1 MTEPVLVV
9 GGLAVALALAVVSRR
24 FELPYP
30 ILFVLGGTAL
40 AFVPGIPAVHI
51 SPDWIFLTI
60 LPPLLFSAGWG
71 TDWAVFRE
79 NLPAILQL
87 AIGLVVVT
95 TVIVAVI
102 AHAIVPGLALAGAF
116 VLGAIVSPPDAVA
129 AAASFARFAV
139 PRRIRGIIEGEALVN
154 DATALVIY
162 GYAVAAGIAAA
173 AFSIRTAAW
182 SFVLVAVGGIVI
194 GLAVSWLV
202 EALSRALARYDLSDS
217 LIENLLL
224 IGAPYLAYLG
234 GQAVHVSGVLAVVVA
249 AIALSR
255 RSSVVYGPQTR
266 LIAYNVWT
274 LWIYLLNAY
283 VFLAIGL
290 QLRAFVSQGSRLF
303 DALPAALIISLAVI
317 AIRFA
322 WIYPASWLTRY
333 VRSLRVCDPGV
344 PLSWQTV
351 IAWSGMRGIVSL
363 AAALALP
370 VNFPQRQFIVF
381 ITFVVIFVTLVGQ
394 GLTLDPLLRRLHVR
408 EEGDE
413 ERHEIEIR
421 TRALEAGLARIAE
434 LQRRS
439 TDEHEREDLAQL
451 RHEYETRVAHLRAGV
466 DGEGRPVLADV
477 THDYAEKQA
486 LQAERFAVMRMR
498 DSGEVPDEVF
508 RRIQYDLDLAE
519 SRLA

>member
-1 MTEPVLVV
+1 MTEPVLLV
-9 GGLAVALALAVVSRR
+9 GGLAVSLALAVVSRR
-24 FELPYP
+24 LELPYP
-30 ILFVLGGTAL
+30 ILFVLGGTVL
-40 AFVPGIPAVHI
+40 AFVPGVPAVHI

-60 LPPLLFSAGWG
+60 LPPLLFSAGWA
-71 TDWAVFRE
+71 TDWAVFRD

-87 AIGLVVVT
+87 AIGLVIVT
-95 TVIVAVI
+95 TVIVAVV
-102 AHAIVPGLALAGAF
+102 AHAIVPGMALAGAF
-116 VLGAIVSPPDAVA
+116 VLGAIISPPDAVA
-129 AAASFARFAV
+129 AAASFERFAV

-162 GYAVAAGIAAA
+162 GYAVAAGATAA
-173 AFSIRTAAW
+173 AFSVRTAAW
-182 SFVLVAVGGIVI
+182 SFVLVAVGGILI
-194 GLAVSWLV
+194 GIAVSWLV
-202 EALSRALARYDLSDS
+202 EAVSRTLAHYDLSDS

-224 IGAPYLAYLG
+224 IGAPYLAYLS
-234 GQAVHVSGVLAVVVA
+234 GQALHVSAVLAVVTA
-249 AIALSR
+249 GISLSR

-290 QLRAFVSQGSRLF
+290 QLRAFAAQGSRLF
-303 DALPAALIISLAVI
+303 DVLPAAAIISVAVI
-317 AIRFA
+317 IIRFA

-370 VNFPQRQFIVF
+370 ANFPARQFILF

-394 GLTLDPLLRRLHVR
+394 GLTLNPLLRRLRVR

-421 TRALEAGLARIAE
+421 TRALEAGLARIGE
-434 LQRRS
+434 LNRRS
-439 TDEHEREDLAQL
+439 QDAHEREDLLQL
-451 RHEYETRVAHLRAGV
+451 RHEYESRIAHLRAGS
-466 DGEGRPVLADV
+466 DGSRSAVLADV
-477 THDYAEKQA
+477 THDYAEKEA
-486 LQAERFAVMRMR
+486 LQAERYAIMRMR
-498 DSGEVPDEVF
+498 DTGEVPDEVF